1 MKAVDIQGDPGRK
14 GATLI
19 LVRLITQ
26 TLIGTTNTAIILG
39 ENDLHGVCKL
49 PSPQCIFGDHPGCNG
64 IKGTWPLSEDHQD
77 PLESGILVTASGP
90 SSVM

>member
-39 ENDLHGVCKL
+39 ENDLKL
-49 PSPQCIFGDHPGCNG
+49 PSPQCISGDHPGCNG